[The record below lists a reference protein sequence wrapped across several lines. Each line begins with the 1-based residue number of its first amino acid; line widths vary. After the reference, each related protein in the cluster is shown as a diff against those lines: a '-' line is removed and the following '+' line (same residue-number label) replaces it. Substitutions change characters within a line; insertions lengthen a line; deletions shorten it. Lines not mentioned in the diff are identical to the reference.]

1 MPKSTKANDKAVIN
15 FIVDTLLSGTI
26 KHNEVMELT
35 CAKFGTS
42 TAFFSSKWKQAQS
55 IFNERMSELEA
66 KRSEM
71 LEPELYKQILTKI
84 ELCVILSEQIK
95 SDASLSDKN
104 KAIDTLSKLMAYYAP
119 AKIDHTTGGE
129 VISNKVIIY
138 DNGRGDVDCED

>member
-1 MPKSTKANDKAVIN
+1 MPKTTEANDKAVIN

-26 KHNEVMELT
+26 KYNDVMELT

-42 TAFFSSKWKQAQS
+42 TAFFSSRWKQAQT
-55 IFNERMSELEA
+55 IFNDRMSELEA

-71 LEPELYKQILTKI
+71 LEPELYNQVLTKI

-104 KAIDTLSKLMAYYAP
+104 KAIDLLSKLMAYYAP
-119 AKIDHTTGGE
+119 TKLDHVSDGKAFT
-129 VISNKVIIY
+129 NKVIIY
-138 DNGRGDVDCED
+138 DNGRGEIDFED